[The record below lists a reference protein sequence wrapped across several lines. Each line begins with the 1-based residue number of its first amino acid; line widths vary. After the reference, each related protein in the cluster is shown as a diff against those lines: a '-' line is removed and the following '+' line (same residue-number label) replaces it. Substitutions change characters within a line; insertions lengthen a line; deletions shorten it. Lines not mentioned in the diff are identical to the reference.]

1 MAWKFSAGDRIQ
13 RGLWP
18 TTVIVAAMTVA
29 APLTA
34 AVYGQIS
41 GAKELEI
48 TARKHELDTRTAF
61 LVRAMD
67 STYGPENRANAL
79 RFLRAVS
86 TRDSAML
93 DWTDREL
100 RVVEVEAETLKK
112 ETAKP
117 KERLSEPRKAEPVV
131 RGLTDRQSGAVEVEA
146 KTLNKENSKP
156 KEGLAAVAKA
166 KQAVKKE
173 EEDLADADEDERR
186 KL

>member
-41 GAKELEI
+41 RAKELEV
-48 TARKHELDTRTAF
+48 TARKHELDTRAAF

-67 STYGPENRANAL
+67 SKVGPEDRANAL
-79 RFLRAVS
+79 RFLRAVT

-100 RVVEVEAETLKK
+100 RVVEGEAETLKK
-112 ETAKP
+112 ESAKP
-117 KERLSEPRKAEPVV
+117 QEGLAAE
-131 RGLTDRQSGAVEVEA
+131 S
-146 KTLNKENSKP
+146 
-156 KEGLAAVAKA
+156 LAAVAKA
-166 KQAVKKE
+166 EPAFKREPVVTKE
-173 EEDLADADEDERR
+173 HPSRPVAEEDPAAVDEDERR